1 MDKVAMDRIK
11 DVDPPP
17 FNESTGIINRKPFLL
32 NILFNGSIAF
42 LCNKSRPDFN
52 ILSVFYHP
60 PSRISII
67 PHLFYVPTRVRRAI
81 ITHFAKK
88 PRNIEVAH
96 AIPVNEKNKQIL
108 QLLTERIPPLST
120 TTPMK
125 RRHFTLQCVSIFLFV
140 SFLSRLRDVPRKLSI
155 PKSNFN
161 QSRIN
166 IRQQNDCHHHL

>member
-17 FNESTGIINRKPFLL
+17 FTESTGIINRKPFLL
-32 NILFNGSIAF
+32 NILFIESIAF
-42 LCNKSRPDFN
+42 VCNKSRPDFN

-88 PRNIEVAH
+88 PRNIEVAL

-108 QLLTERIPPLST
+108 QLLTERILPLST
-120 TTPMK
+120 TTPNEEKALYSAMCLYLFLCLVPFTPS
-125 RRHFTLQCVSIFLFV
+125 RRAPQIKHSEVELQSIT
-140 SFLSRLRDVPRKLSI
+140 
-155 PKSNFN
+155 
-161 QSRIN
+161 
-166 IRQQNDCHHHL
+166 H